1 MDKKILE
8 TLEYDKI
15 TAMLETHARCQ
26 IGKERARK
34 LEPLTELAELNAEL
48 DLTSEAEA
56 VLFRLGQSPIDEF
69 PDTRDTLKR
78 IKAVSALSM
87 RELLD
92 IASCLRAIRI
102 AKSALTKESDQMR
115 LAAMAVNLPSY
126 KFIEDELNRCILNE
140 DEMFDGA
147 SPALSRIRRELRVAN
162 EKVRE
167 KLNSMIRSSTYQ
179 QYLQDPI
186 ITMRNGRFVIPV
198 KQEYRKQIP
207 GLIHDQSG
215 SGQTLFIEPAAV
227 VELGN
232 TFKKLLAQER
242 DEIERILSELTAM
255 VAPYGEDI
263 YNALIL
269 LGEIDLRFAKAQLAR
284 DMNAVRPEMNDEL
297 RIRIV
302 RGRHP
307 LLDKAKAVPIDI
319 WLGEDFKTLIITGPN
334 TGGKTVT
341 LKTVGLFTLMAQAGM
356 FVPADVGTRLGVF
369 KNVYADIG
377 DEQSIEQSLSTFSSH
392 MTRLV
397 GILKNAD
404 DKSLVLLDE
413 LGAGTDPIEGAALAM
428 SILETLYGRRS
439 TTLATTHYSE
449 IKAFAL
455 AREGMENASME
466 FDIDKLCPTYRL
478 FIGIPGKSNA
488 FEISKRLGLDDDVID
503 RAKQFLKGE
512 DVRFE
517 DVISGA
523 ESQRRIAE
531 QERKLAEQARAEL
544 DALRAEVEKEKKKL
558 EETKKGY
565 QAKAREDARRV
576 VADTKREME
585 RLIVQIRSMK
595 SINQSEADRVIQASR
610 DAVRERENALV
621 EPEKKVVDMS
631 VAPKSVNPGDEV
643 RIVSLENKKATV
655 LKKPDAK
662 GDVLVQAGIMK
673 IAVRLDDLRLLNEP
687 AKKGPQTDA
696 AAGKVTLGDKSVGL
710 SIDVRGKLV
719 DEAII
724 EVDRYLENAAM
735 NGLNEVMIIHGK
747 GTGALRAGI
756 QSYLK
761 THRLVES
768 FRQGAY
774 GEGDAGVTAVTIKKC
789 SFMNKR

>member
-92 IASCLRAIRI
+92 LASCLRAIRI
-102 AKSALTKESDQMR
+102 AKSALTKEPDQIR
-115 LAAMAVNLPSY
+115 LASMAVNLPSY

-215 SGQTLFIEPAAV
+215 SGQTLFIEPTAV

-242 DEIERILSELTAM
+242 DEIERILSELTSM

-455 AREGMENASME
+455 ARDGMENASME

-488 FEISKRLGLDDDVID
+488 FEISKRLGLDDDVIN

-621 EPEKKVVDMS
+621 EPEKKVADMS

-774 GEGDAGVTAVTIKKC
+774 GEGDAGVTAVTIKKL
-789 SFMNKR
+789 

>member
-56 VLFRLGQSPIDEF
+56 VLFRLGQSPVDEF

-242 DEIERILSELTAM
+242 DEIERILSELTSM

-449 IKAFAL
+449 IKSFAL
-455 AREGMENASME
+455 ARDGMENASME

-488 FEISKRLGLDDDVID
+488 FEISKRLGLDDDVIN

-774 GEGDAGVTAVTIKKC
+774 GEGDAGVTAVTIKKL
-789 SFMNKR
+789 

>member
-92 IASCLRAIRI
+92 LASCLRAIRI
-102 AKSALTKESDQMR
+102 AKSALTKEPDQMR
-115 LAAMAVNLPSY
+115 LASMAVNLPSY

-242 DEIERILSELTAM
+242 DEIERILSELTSM

-356 FVPADVGTRLGVF
+356 FVPADIGTRLGVF

-455 AREGMENASME
+455 ARDGMENASME

-488 FEISKRLGLDDDVID
+488 FEISKRLGLDDDVIN

-621 EPEKKVVDMS
+621 EPEKKVADMS

-687 AKKGPQTDA
+687 AKKGPQTDT

-774 GEGDAGVTAVTIKKC
+774 GEGDAGVTAVTIKKL
-789 SFMNKR
+789 

>member
-92 IASCLRAIRI
+92 LASCLRAIRI
-102 AKSALTKESDQMR
+102 AKSALTKEPDQIR
-115 LAAMAVNLPSY
+115 LASMAVNLPSY

-232 TFKKLLAQER
+232 MFKKLLAQER
-242 DEIERILSELTAM
+242 DEIERILSELTSM

-455 AREGMENASME
+455 ARDGMENASME

-488 FEISKRLGLDDDVID
+488 FEISKRLGLDDDVIN

-621 EPEKKVVDMS
+621 EPEKKVADMS

-774 GEGDAGVTAVTIKKC
+774 GEGDAGVTAVTIKKL
-789 SFMNKR
+789 

>member
-92 IASCLRAIRI
+92 LASCLRAIRI
-102 AKSALTKESDQMR
+102 AKSALTKEPDQIR
-115 LAAMAVNLPSY
+115 LASMAVNLPSY

-242 DEIERILSELTAM
+242 DEIERILSELTSM

-307 LLDKAKAVPIDI
+307 LLDKTKAVPIDI

-455 AREGMENASME
+455 ARDGMENASME

-488 FEISKRLGLDDDVID
+488 FEISKRLGLDDDVIN

-621 EPEKKVVDMS
+621 EPEKKVADMS

-687 AKKGPQTDA
+687 AKKGPQTDT

-774 GEGDAGVTAVTIKKC
+774 GEGDAGVTAVTIKKL
-789 SFMNKR
+789 

>member
-242 DEIERILSELTAM
+242 DEIERILSELTSM

-319 WLGEDFKTLIITGPN
+319 WLGEDFKTIIITGPN

-455 AREGMENASME
+455 ARDGMENASME

-488 FEISKRLGLDDDVID
+488 FEISKRLGLDDDVIN

-621 EPEKKVVDMS
+621 EPEKKVADMS

-774 GEGDAGVTAVTIKKC
+774 GEGDAGVTAVTIKKL
-789 SFMNKR
+789 

>member
-69 PDTRDTLKR
+69 PDTRDMLKR

-92 IASCLRAIRI
+92 LASCLRAIRI
-102 AKSALTKESDQMR
+102 AKSALTKEPDQIR
-115 LAAMAVNLPSY
+115 LASMAVNLPSY

-242 DEIERILSELTAM
+242 DEIERILSELTSM

-455 AREGMENASME
+455 ARDGMENASME

-488 FEISKRLGLDDDVID
+488 FEISKRLGLDDDVIN

-621 EPEKKVVDMS
+621 EPEKKVADMS

-774 GEGDAGVTAVTIKKC
+774 GEGDAGVTAVTIKKL
-789 SFMNKR
+789 

>member
-56 VLFRLGQSPIDEF
+56 VLFRLGQSPVDEF

-102 AKSALTKESDQMR
+102 AKSALTKEPDQIR

-242 DEIERILSELTAM
+242 DEIERILSELTSM

-455 AREGMENASME
+455 ARDGMENASME

-488 FEISKRLGLDDDVID
+488 FEISKRLGLDDDVIN

-621 EPEKKVVDMS
+621 EPEKKVADMS

-774 GEGDAGVTAVTIKKC
+774 GEGDAGVTAVTIKKL
-789 SFMNKR
+789 

>member
-56 VLFRLGQSPIDEF
+56 VLFRLGQSPVDEF

-102 AKSALTKESDQMR
+102 AKSALTKEPDQMR

-242 DEIERILSELTAM
+242 DEIERILSELTSM

-455 AREGMENASME
+455 ARDGMENASME

-488 FEISKRLGLDDDVID
+488 FEISKRLGLDDDVIN

-774 GEGDAGVTAVTIKKC
+774 GEGDAGVTAVTIKKL
-789 SFMNKR
+789 

>member
-92 IASCLRAIRI
+92 IASSLRAIRI
-102 AKSALTKESDQMR
+102 AKSALTKEPDQMR

-242 DEIERILSELTAM
+242 DEIERILSELTSM

-455 AREGMENASME
+455 ARDGMENASME

-774 GEGDAGVTAVTIKKC
+774 GEGDAGVTAVTIKKL
-789 SFMNKR
+789 

>member
-56 VLFRLGQSPIDEF
+56 VLFRLGQSPVDEF

-102 AKSALTKESDQMR
+102 AKSALTKEPDQIR

-455 AREGMENASME
+455 ARDGMENASME

-488 FEISKRLGLDDDVID
+488 FEISKRLGLDDDVIN

-774 GEGDAGVTAVTIKKC
+774 GEGDAGVTAVTIKKL
-789 SFMNKR
+789 

>member
-1 MDKKILE
+1 
-8 TLEYDKI
+8 
-15 TAMLETHARCQ
+15 
-26 IGKERARK
+26 
-34 LEPLTELAELNAEL
+34 
-48 DLTSEAEA
+48 
-56 VLFRLGQSPIDEF
+56 
-69 PDTRDTLKR
+69 
-78 IKAVSALSM
+78 
-87 RELLD
+87 
-92 IASCLRAIRI
+92 
-102 AKSALTKESDQMR
+102 
-115 LAAMAVNLPSY
+115 
-126 KFIEDELNRCILNE
+126 
-140 DEMFDGA
+140 MFDGA

-242 DEIERILSELTAM
+242 DEIERILSELTSM

-488 FEISKRLGLDDDVID
+488 FEISKRLGLDDDVIN

-621 EPEKKVVDMS
+621 EPEKKVADMS

-774 GEGDAGVTAVTIKKC
+774 GEGDAGVTAVTIKKL
-789 SFMNKR
+789 

>member
-56 VLFRLGQSPIDEF
+56 VLFRLGQSPVDEF

-242 DEIERILSELTAM
+242 DEIERILSELTSM

-455 AREGMENASME
+455 ARDGMENASME

-488 FEISKRLGLDDDVID
+488 FEISKRLGLDDDVIN

-662 GDVLVQAGIMK
+662 GDVMVQAGIMK

-687 AKKGPQTDA
+687 TKKGPQTDA

-768 FRQGAY
+768 FRQGTY
-774 GEGDAGVTAVTIKKC
+774 GEGDAGVTAVTIKKL
-789 SFMNKR
+789 

>member
-15 TAMLETHARCQ
+15 MAMLETHARCQ

-92 IASCLRAIRI
+92 LASCLRAIRI
-102 AKSALTKESDQMR
+102 AKSALTKEPDQIR
-115 LAAMAVNLPSY
+115 LASMAVNLPSY

-242 DEIERILSELTAM
+242 DEIERILSELTSM

-455 AREGMENASME
+455 ARDGMENASME

-488 FEISKRLGLDDDVID
+488 FEISKRLGLDDDVIN

-621 EPEKKVVDMS
+621 EPEKKVADMS

-687 AKKGPQTDA
+687 AKKGPQTDT

-774 GEGDAGVTAVTIKKC
+774 GEGDAGVTAVTIKKL
-789 SFMNKR
+789 

>member
-102 AKSALTKESDQMR
+102 AKSALTKEPDQMR

-140 DEMFDGA
+140 DEMFDVA

-242 DEIERILSELTAM
+242 DEIERILSELTSM

-455 AREGMENASME
+455 ARDGMENASME

-488 FEISKRLGLDDDVID
+488 FEISKRLGLDDDVIN

-621 EPEKKVVDMS
+621 EPEKKVADMS

-774 GEGDAGVTAVTIKKC
+774 GEGDAGVTAVTIKKL
-789 SFMNKR
+789 

>member
-92 IASCLRAIRI
+92 LASCLRAIRI
-102 AKSALTKESDQMR
+102 AKSALTKEPDQIR
-115 LAAMAVNLPSY
+115 LASMAVNLPSY

-215 SGQTLFIEPAAV
+215 SGQTLFIEPTAV

-242 DEIERILSELTAM
+242 DEIERILSELTSM

-455 AREGMENASME
+455 ARDGMENASME

-488 FEISKRLGLDDDVID
+488 FEISKRLGLDDDVIN

-621 EPEKKVVDMS
+621 EPEKKVADMS

-687 AKKGPQTDA
+687 AKKGPQTDT

-774 GEGDAGVTAVTIKKC
+774 GEGDAGVTAVTIKKL
-789 SFMNKR
+789 

>member
-56 VLFRLGQSPIDEF
+56 VLFRLGQSPVDEF

-102 AKSALTKESDQMR
+102 AKSALTKEPDQMR

-242 DEIERILSELTAM
+242 DEIERILSELTSM

-455 AREGMENASME
+455 ARDGMENASME

-488 FEISKRLGLDDDVID
+488 FEISKRLGLDDDVIN

-621 EPEKKVVDMS
+621 EPEKKVADMS

-774 GEGDAGVTAVTIKKC
+774 GEGDAGVTAVTIKKL
-789 SFMNKR
+789 

>member
-242 DEIERILSELTAM
+242 DEIERILSELTSM

-455 AREGMENASME
+455 ARDGMENASME

-488 FEISKRLGLDDDVID
+488 FEISKRLGLDDDVIN

-662 GDVLVQAGIMK
+662 GDVMVQAGIMK

-774 GEGDAGVTAVTIKKC
+774 GEGDAGVTAVTIKKL
-789 SFMNKR
+789 

>member
-215 SGQTLFIEPAAV
+215 SRQTLFIEPAAV

-242 DEIERILSELTAM
+242 DEIERILSELTSM

-455 AREGMENASME
+455 ARDGMENASME

-488 FEISKRLGLDDDVID
+488 FEISKRLGLDDDVIN

-774 GEGDAGVTAVTIKKC
+774 GEGDAGVTAVTIKKL
-789 SFMNKR
+789 

>member
-69 PDTRDTLKR
+69 PDTRDMLKR

-92 IASCLRAIRI
+92 LASCLRAIRI
-102 AKSALTKESDQMR
+102 AKSALTKEPDQIR
-115 LAAMAVNLPSY
+115 LASMAVNLPSY

-242 DEIERILSELTAM
+242 DEIERILSELTSM

-455 AREGMENASME
+455 ARDGMENASME

-488 FEISKRLGLDDDVID
+488 FEISKRLGLDDDVIN

-621 EPEKKVVDMS
+621 EPEKKVADMS

-687 AKKGPQTDA
+687 AKKGPQTGA

-774 GEGDAGVTAVTIKKC
+774 GEGDAGVTAVTIKKL
-789 SFMNKR
+789 

>member
-1 MDKKILE
+1 MDKKILK

-69 PDTRDTLKR
+69 PDTRDMLKR

-92 IASCLRAIRI
+92 LASCLRAIRI
-102 AKSALTKESDQMR
+102 AKSALTKEPDQIR
-115 LAAMAVNLPSY
+115 LASMAVNLPSY

-242 DEIERILSELTAM
+242 DEIERILSELTSM

-455 AREGMENASME
+455 ARDGMENASME

-488 FEISKRLGLDDDVID
+488 FEISKRLGLDDDVIN

-621 EPEKKVVDMS
+621 EPEKKVADMS

-774 GEGDAGVTAVTIKKC
+774 GEGDAGVTAVTIKKL
-789 SFMNKR
+789 

>member
-1 MDKKILE
+1 MDKKILK

-92 IASCLRAIRI
+92 LASCLRAIRI
-102 AKSALTKESDQMR
+102 AKSALTKEPDQIR
-115 LAAMAVNLPSY
+115 LASMAVNLPSY

-242 DEIERILSELTAM
+242 DEIERILSELTSM

-455 AREGMENASME
+455 ARDGMENASME

-488 FEISKRLGLDDDVID
+488 FEISKRLGLDDDVIN

-621 EPEKKVVDMS
+621 EPEKKVADMS

-774 GEGDAGVTAVTIKKC
+774 GEGDAGVTAVTIKKL
-789 SFMNKR
+789 

>member
-102 AKSALTKESDQMR
+102 AKSALTKEPDQMR

-242 DEIERILSELTAM
+242 DEIERILSELTSM

-455 AREGMENASME
+455 ARDGMENASME
-466 FDIDKLCPTYRL
+466 FDIDRLCPTYRL
-478 FIGIPGKSNA
+478 YIGIPGKSNA
-488 FEISKRLGLDDDVID
+488 FEISSRLGLPNRIID
-503 RAKQFLKGE
+503 KAKGFLKGE

-517 DVISGA
+517 DIISSA
-523 ESQRRIAE
+523 QSQHRIAE
-531 QERKLAEQARAEL
+531 EERKMAEEARAEL
-544 DALRAEVEKEKKKL
+544 EKLRADAERERRKL
-558 EETKKGY
+558 DEDRNRL
-565 QAKAREDARRV
+565 QAKAKEDAKRI

-585 RLIVQIRSMK
+585 KLIVEIRSIK
-595 SINQSEADRVIQASR
+595 DIDRSAADRVIQAAR
-610 DAVRERENALV
+610 DTLRATETAVN
-621 EPEKKVVDMS
+621 EKETIKKEDNTMP
-631 VAPKSVNPGDEV
+631 PKTVRAGDTVN
-643 RIVSLENKKATV
+643 IVTLDQKATV
-655 LKKPDAK
+655 LSAPDSK
-662 GDVLVQAGIMK
+662 GEVMVQAGVMK
-673 IAVRLDDLRLLNEP
+673 LNVKLKDIRLIEE
-687 AKKGPQTDA
+687 KKA
-696 AAGKVTLGDKSVGL
+696 AAPTSGKVGLGAGKQVGL
-710 SIDVRGKLV
+710 ELDVRGMLV
-719 DEAII
+719 DEANII
-724 EVDRYLENAAM
+724 VDRYLDDAYNA
-735 NGLNEVMIIHGK
+735 GLSEVNIIHGK
-747 GTGALRAGI
+747 GTGALRAGV
-756 QSYLK
+756 QAFLK
-761 THRLVES
+761 RHPLVKGYRMGS
-768 FRQGAY
+768 Y
-774 GEGDAGVTAVTIKKC
+774 GEGDAGVTVVTLKK
-789 SFMNKR
+789 

>member
-8 TLEYDKI
+8 TLEYDKL

-102 AKSALTKESDQMR
+102 AKSALTKEPDQMR

-242 DEIERILSELTAM
+242 DEIERILSELTSM

-455 AREGMENASME
+455 ARDGMENASME

-488 FEISKRLGLDDDVID
+488 FEISKRLGLDDDVIN

-774 GEGDAGVTAVTIKKC
+774 GEGDAGVTAVTIKKL
-789 SFMNKR
+789 

>member
-242 DEIERILSELTAM
+242 DEIERILSELTSM

-356 FVPADVGTRLGVF
+356 FIPADVGTRLGVF

-455 AREGMENASME
+455 ARDGMENASME

-488 FEISKRLGLDDDVID
+488 FEISKRLGLDDDVIN

-774 GEGDAGVTAVTIKKC
+774 GEGDAGVTAVTIKKL
-789 SFMNKR
+789 

>member
-56 VLFRLGQSPIDEF
+56 VLFRLGQSPVDEF

-242 DEIERILSELTAM
+242 DEIERILSELTSM

-455 AREGMENASME
+455 ARDGMENASME

-488 FEISKRLGLDDDVID
+488 FEISKRLGLDDDVIN

-774 GEGDAGVTAVTIKKC
+774 GEGDAGVTAVTIKKL
-789 SFMNKR
+789 

>member
-242 DEIERILSELTAM
+242 DEIERILSELTSM

-455 AREGMENASME
+455 ARDGMEKASME

-488 FEISKRLGLDDDVID
+488 FEISKRLGLDDDVIN

-774 GEGDAGVTAVTIKKC
+774 GEGDAGVTAVTIKKL
-789 SFMNKR
+789 

>member
-56 VLFRLGQSPIDEF
+56 VLFRLGQSPVDEF

-455 AREGMENASME
+455 ARDGMENASME

-621 EPEKKVVDMS
+621 EPEERVVDMS

-774 GEGDAGVTAVTIKKC
+774 GEGDAGVTAVTIKKL
-789 SFMNKR
+789 

>member
-56 VLFRLGQSPIDEF
+56 VLFRLGQSPVDEF

-92 IASCLRAIRI
+92 LASCLRAIRI
-102 AKSALTKESDQMR
+102 AKSALTKEPDQIR
-115 LAAMAVNLPSY
+115 LASMAVNLPSY

-455 AREGMENASME
+455 ARDGMENASME

-488 FEISKRLGLDDDVID
+488 FEISKRLGLDDDVIN

-621 EPEKKVVDMS
+621 EPEERVVDMS

-774 GEGDAGVTAVTIKKC
+774 GEGDAGVTAVTIKKL
-789 SFMNKR
+789 

>member
-34 LEPLTELAELNAEL
+34 LEPLMELAELNAEL

-56 VLFRLGQSPIDEF
+56 VLFRLGQSPVDEF

-242 DEIERILSELTAM
+242 DEIERILSELTSM

-488 FEISKRLGLDDDVID
+488 FEISKRLGLDDDVIN

-621 EPEKKVVDMS
+621 EPEKKVADMS

-774 GEGDAGVTAVTIKKC
+774 GEGDAGVTAVTIKKL
-789 SFMNKR
+789 

>member
-242 DEIERILSELTAM
+242 DEIERILSELTSM

-488 FEISKRLGLDDDVID
+488 FEISKRLGLDDDVIN

-621 EPEKKVVDMS
+621 EPEKKVADMS

-774 GEGDAGVTAVTIKKC
+774 GEGDAGVTAVTIKKL
-789 SFMNKR
+789 

>member
-1 MDKKILE
+1 MDKKILK

-92 IASCLRAIRI
+92 LASCLRAIRI
-102 AKSALTKESDQMR
+102 AKSALTKEPDQIR
-115 LAAMAVNLPSY
+115 LASMAVNLPSY

-215 SGQTLFIEPAAV
+215 SGQTLFIEPTAV

-242 DEIERILSELTAM
+242 DEIERILSELTSM

-319 WLGEDFKTLIITGPN
+319 WLGEDFKMLIITGPN

-455 AREGMENASME
+455 ARDGMENASME

-488 FEISKRLGLDDDVID
+488 FEISKRLGLDDDVIN

-621 EPEKKVVDMS
+621 EPEKKVADMS

-774 GEGDAGVTAVTIKKC
+774 GEGDAGVTAVTIKKL
-789 SFMNKR
+789 

>member
-56 VLFRLGQSPIDEF
+56 VLFRLGQSPVDEF

-242 DEIERILSELTAM
+242 DEIERILSELTSM

-455 AREGMENASME
+455 ARDGMENASME

-488 FEISKRLGLDDDVID
+488 FEISKRLGLDDDVIN

-621 EPEKKVVDMS
+621 EPEKKVADMS

-696 AAGKVTLGDKSVGL
+696 AAGKVTLGDMSVGL

-774 GEGDAGVTAVTIKKC
+774 GEGDAGVTAVTIKKL
-789 SFMNKR
+789 

>member
-102 AKSALTKESDQMR
+102 AKSALTKEPDQIR

-242 DEIERILSELTAM
+242 DEIERILSELTSM

-455 AREGMENASME
+455 ARDGMENASME

-488 FEISKRLGLDDDVID
+488 FEISKRLGLDDDVIN

-621 EPEKKVVDMS
+621 EPEKKVADMS

-774 GEGDAGVTAVTIKKC
+774 GEGDAGVTAVTIKKL
-789 SFMNKR
+789 

>member
-102 AKSALTKESDQMR
+102 AKLALTKESDQMR

-242 DEIERILSELTAM
+242 DEIERILSELTSM

-319 WLGEDFKTLIITGPN
+319 WLGEDFNTLIITGPN

-455 AREGMENASME
+455 ARDGMENASME

-488 FEISKRLGLDDDVID
+488 FEISKRLGLDDDVIN

-774 GEGDAGVTAVTIKKC
+774 GEGDAGVTAVTIKKL
-789 SFMNKR
+789 

>member
-56 VLFRLGQSPIDEF
+56 VLFRLGQSPVDEF

-242 DEIERILSELTAM
+242 DEIERILSELTSM

-455 AREGMENASME
+455 ARDGMENASME

-585 RLIVQIRSMK
+585 RLIVRIRSMK

-774 GEGDAGVTAVTIKKC
+774 GEGDAGVTAVTIKKL
-789 SFMNKR
+789 